1 MTPHPRPYQAPAEG
15 CGAEI
20 VYGLD
25 DLMTQPVNGSG
36 CNEQY
41 GLLGSNKSNEDTVKL
56 FPVPAR
62 VWWRTSRHRCWPR
75 LAPMWK

>member
-1 MTPHPRPYQAPAEG
+1 
-15 CGAEI
+15 
-20 VYGLD
+20 
-25 DLMTQPVNGSG
+25 MTQPVNGSG

-62 VWWRTSRHRCWPR
+62 VWWKKSRHRCWLRP
-75 LAPMWK
+75 AHTWK